1 MKANP
6 QSHKIHLKSTQSQIA
21 FGRSLGHLFL
31 KHLPPPIS
39 LKIAVLGE
47 VGTGKTTLAQGLG
60 HGLGVPE
67 DEYINSP
74 TFALLQTHQG
84 QIPFHH
90 IDLYRLNDPS
100 ELYGLGLDDLLDQG
114 ISYIEWPQR
123 AEQILGESFLLMGFE
138 HDWDEETGES
148 LGRTITI
155 KLIGDH
161 PFREDLDL
169 GLKNLCQM
177 DFK

>member
-31 KHLPPPIS
+31 KHLPHPIS

-84 QIPFHH
+84 AIPFHH